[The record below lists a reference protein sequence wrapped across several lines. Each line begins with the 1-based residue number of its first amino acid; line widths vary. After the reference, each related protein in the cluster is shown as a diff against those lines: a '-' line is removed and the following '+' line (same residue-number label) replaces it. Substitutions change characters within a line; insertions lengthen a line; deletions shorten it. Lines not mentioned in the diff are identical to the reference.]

1 MDARINHYLP
11 HYQFKERHATIVNA
25 TVAEVRAAVMTCNLA
40 HAPLV
45 RFLFRLRGLPTA
57 NLTLAGLENVGFRI
71 LDQQTTHELVLGL
84 VGRFWT
90 YSGELQDFTPEQFTS
105 RQSSD
110 FARAAINFRWEALSD
125 RHTRLSTETR
135 IWCPT
140 EASRRRFTV
149 YWWLIRP
156 FSGLVRIA
164 WLRLIRRK
172 AESRRSMAVP

>member
-1 MDARINHYLP
+1 MDALIDHYLP
-11 HYQFKERHATIVNA
+11 YYQFNERHSTIVNA
-25 TVAEVRAAVMTCNLA
+25 TVAEVRAAVMNCNLV

-45 RFLFRLRGLPTA
+45 RILFRLRGLPTA

-71 LDQQTTHELVLGL
+71 LDQQTMHELVLGL

-90 YSGELQDFTPEQFTS
+90 YSGGIKDFAPEQFIALQTPGL
-105 RQSSD
+105 
-110 FARAAINFRWEALSD
+110 AKAAINFRWEVTFG

-140 EASRRRFTV
+140 ETSRRRFTV

-156 FSGLVRIA
+156 FSGLVRIE
-164 WLRLIRRK
+164 WLRLIRRQ
-172 AESRRSMAVP
+172 AESGNSVAVP